1 MAKRKRIQQNIK
13 GEKAI
18 KGAIQRLK
26 EAKEM
31 KFRRWEDSWTK
42 CPTQIQN
49 NKKKN

>member
-1 MAKRKRIQQNIK
+1 MAKRKQIQQNIK

-42 CPTQIQN
+42 CPTKTIDKQ
-49 NKKKN
+49 KN